1 MSLRPPL
8 AFIPSETGTLPGTVS
23 RIAGGQGIEA
33 VWVNQAGGTTYRIGA
48 GTATD
53 SYLKYAPR
61 GTADTDFAA
70 EALRL
75 GWALGHVRV
84 PRVIDVG
91 SDESGSW
98 LLTAALPGQS
108 AVSAAWIKRP
118 ELAARALGAGLR
130 TLHEALPVQDCPFD
144 WSVAK
149 RLKAFEERVAAGEG
163 PGTWSGDHAHL
174 CIAEARELLSNPP
187 LPLDLVVC
195 HGDACAPNTLLDGDG
210 NFAAHVDLGELGV
223 ADRWAD
229 LAVAAWST
237 AWNYGPGYEEHVY
250 AGYGIEPDATRIG
263 YYKILW
269 DLS

>member
-8 AFIPSETGTLPGTVS
+8 AFIPAETGTIPASVS
-23 RIAGGQGIEA
+23 RMAGDQDSEA
-33 VWVNQAGGTTYRIGA
+33 VWINQAGGTTYRIGA

-53 SYLKYAPR
+53 RYLKYAPR
-61 GTADTDFAA
+61 GTADPDFAA

-75 GWALGHVRV
+75 RWASEHARV
-84 PRVIDVG
+84 PEVIQVG

-98 LLTAALPGQS
+98 LLTAALPGES
-108 AVSAAWIKRP
+108 AVSGTWMKRP

-130 TLHEALPVQDCPFD
+130 KLHESLPVQDCPFE
-144 WSVAK
+144 WSVGE
-149 RLKAFEERVAAGEG
+149 RLRAFEQRIAAGEG
-163 PGTWSGDHAHL
+163 PENWSGDCVHL
-174 CIAEARELLSNPP
+174 GIGEARELLSNPP

-195 HGDACAPNTLLDGDG
+195 HGDACAPNTLLDGHG
-210 NFAAHVDLGELGV
+210 NFYAHVDLGELGV

-237 AWNYGPGYEEHVY
+237 AWNYGSGYEDHVY

-263 YYKILW
+263 YYRMLW